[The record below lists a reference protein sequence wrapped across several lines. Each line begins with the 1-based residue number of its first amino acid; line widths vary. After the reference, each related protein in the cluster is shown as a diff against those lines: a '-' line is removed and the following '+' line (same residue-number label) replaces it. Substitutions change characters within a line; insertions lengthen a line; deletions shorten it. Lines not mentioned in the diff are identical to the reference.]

1 MNLGQTITKIRKER
15 GLTQEEF
22 AKEFNVTR
30 QTISNWEN
38 SKSYPDLLTLVKISE
53 DYGYS
58 LDSMLKD
65 DKDMTVA
72 INRCIQMGRQLR
84 ERSKLTYVCMIIGSI
99 GCIILGISSLLE
111 ADKMTSVF
119 LWFALAIFNVV
130 TLIKLI
136 KQNKNVD
143 NLENSVNTTKL
154 SSKDVA
160 TIKQLNEYNMTSAAV
175 KMIRIITG
183 LGLYEAK
190 VLYDE
195 ITKEE
200 S

>member
-72 INRCIQMGRQLR
+72 INRCIQMGRHLR

>member
-111 ADKMTSVF
+111 ADKITSDF

-143 NLENSVNTTKL
+143 NLENSVNTTQL

-190 VLYDE
+190 VLFDE